1 MVQRK
6 PNDIEVTAVQRLHEG
21 APRSLDAVGP
31 CLVKWL
37 SRGHVAFDDVIG
49 KVVESD
55 LRSFV
60 ENGGS
65 EMSTFYAAQQND
77 TFVKCNKT
85 FNAVIYDYV
94 LLQLRRWG
102 DEFFGM
108 FYSLWGFSVICD
120 WEQFMFGCNFCLEL
134 F

>member
-6 PNDIEVTAVQRLHEG
+6 PNDVEVTAVQRLHEG
-21 APRSLDAVGP
+21 APRSLDTVGP

-65 EMSTFYAAQQND
+65 EMSAFYAA
-77 TFVKCNKT
+77 
-85 FNAVIYDYV
+85 
-94 LLQLRRWG
+94 
-102 DEFFGM
+102 
-108 FYSLWGFSVICD
+108 
-120 WEQFMFGCNFCLEL
+120 
-134 F
+134 